1 MPYKRGRLQF
11 SKGTGWEH
19 VKRIVVAQG
28 CRGPKHF
35 TSIST
40 RASPALTNG
49 RGKDKSLCVKLQISW
64 RGLPRKG
71 WEKAGEKVQF
81 GRASWSGKRNQR
93 KGGNPG
99 THQTH
104 RRLGGGRSTF
114 FFFFLF
120 YAVQVL
126 TLISAFVTPLAIQVK
141 KNVFS
146 GSSEPECLLGISPRP
161 TNKSEDQECGEDL
174 NQPYCRL
181 L

>member
-114 FFFFLF
+114 FFFFFVLCSPSSDFNQRLRHTASDPSEEKCLF
-120 YAVQVL
+120 GFLRARMFAGNQP
-126 TLISAFVTPLAIQVK
+126 SA
-141 KNVFS
+141 
-146 GSSEPECLLGISPRP
+146 
-161 TNKSEDQECGEDL
+161 NKQESEDQECGEDL
-174 NQPYCRL
+174 NL
-181 L
+181 